1 MPLLNLRQLHIAFG
15 GPPILDRIDLQV
27 ERAERVCL
35 VGRNGEGKS
44 TLMKLIS
51 GEIRP
56 DGGELALERQA
67 RVARLDQ
74 DVPDGTAGSVLKIG
88 RAHV

>member
-1 MPLLNLRQLHIAFG
+1 MSLLNLRQLHIAFG
-15 GPPILDRIDLQV
+15 GPPILKDVDLRV
-27 ERAERVCL
+27 ERADRLCL

-44 TLMKLIS
+44 TLMKIIS

-56 DGGELALERQA
+56 DSGEQIIERQA

-74 DVPDGTAGSVLKIG
+74 DLSLI
-88 RAHV
+88 HI